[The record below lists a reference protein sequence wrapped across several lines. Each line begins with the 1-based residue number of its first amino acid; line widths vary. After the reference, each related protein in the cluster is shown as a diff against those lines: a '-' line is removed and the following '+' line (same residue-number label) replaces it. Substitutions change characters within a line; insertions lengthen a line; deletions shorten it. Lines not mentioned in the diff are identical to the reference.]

1 MTQINDSTTN
11 GPTLIDEDNFG
22 YSVVNIG
29 DLNGDGVN
37 DIAVGARYDDEGG
50 SNRGAIH
57 IMFMNID
64 GSVDS
69 TVEINSSTDNGPTL
83 TNSD

>member
-1 MTQINDSTTN
+1 
-11 GPTLIDEDNFG
+11 
-22 YSVVNIG
+22 
-29 DLNGDGVN
+29 LNGDGVN
-37 DIAVGARYDDEGG
+37 DIAVGARYDDNEGG

-69 TVEINSSTDNGPTL
+69 TVRLIPPLITVL
-83 TNSD
+83 H